1 MTFSDIQAA
10 KQALAEGRERYTN
23 LDQLRKPSETS
34 TDIVYLWDSVE
45 RSLQAML
52 GGSSL
57 SGDLL
62 IKEVRQKSVIN
73 LEQANLLISFWDI
86 RQKSAGVGYRPTIT
100 DVSAVRSAYE
110 KMRAV
115 LDQHHVAQPD
125 ATRVGGDQ
133 RFAPGADRTAGGN
146 EFPHNQAGSANS
158 NSTSFA
164 GSSSNSTSF
173 GSSNSGTLNSG
184 NITSPPP
191 PKSGVGKAIGVGCGI
206 VVVAIAILAGLGYWG
221 MSSGSAYEKDRDRA
235 IALMQDGEDAA
246 SLALFKE
253 LEEDNPGKAEPKVF
267 VARLLRSVG
276 QPDDARRKLVEA
288 IEIEPDNSVA
298 LREMGLLYYS
308 QADYEKA
315 RNFFTHA
322 IKADAEDKM
331 ALGFM
336 GCSLV
341 KLNQVSLADKFF
353 SRAGS
358 GQWDDC
364 RQ

>member
-133 RFAPGADRTAGGN
+133 SRFAPGGVGADRAAGGS
-146 EFPHNQAGSANS
+146 EHSHNPAGLANS
-158 NSTSFA
+158 SSAPA
-164 GSSSNSTSF
+164 GSSSFGNSNT
-173 GSSNSGTLNSG
+173 G
-184 NITSPPP
+184 NITSAPP

-206 VVVAIAILAGLGYWG
+206 VVVAIAILVGLGYWG
-221 MSSGSAYEKDRDRA
+221 ISSGSAYEKDRDRA

-253 LEEDNPGKAEPKVF
+253 LEEDNPVKAEPKVF